1 MDDERLACAPR
12 DRDLSREGPPLIL
25 GIGAVPVE
33 VEPGLPDGDDTRARA
48 ELLDPLRRLL
58 VEPACPVRMA
68 PDGRK
73 DFIVNPSRAHH
84 IGVRVLAQTDV
95 EDAPNGRLAG
105 GRQQLRLI
113 LLAEAEVRVRV
124 DHGPSL

>member
-1 MDDERLACAPR
+1 
-12 DRDLSREGPPLIL
+12 
-25 GIGAVPVE
+25 
-33 VEPGLPDGDDTRARA
+33 
-48 ELLDPLRRLL
+48 
-58 VEPACPVRMA
+58 MA